1 MNYEKISPKKKTDSG
16 GHKTYAH
23 SVPQI
28 FGLGN
33 FYSNHLYIYGD
44 QRCPRLF

>member
-23 SVPQI
+23 SVPK
-28 FGLGN
+28 F
-33 FYSNHLYIYGD
+33 SVW
-44 QRCPRLF
+44 